1 MFTQSAQYRLL
12 KQKSSNK
19 LLSTISTSVCKPT
32 ANLIG
37 KVLMTL
43 VLNSEDRDKKLS
55 AQIAKDHHHQGT
67 QNLTHTT
74 ACIFLHNFWLEIYHY
89 FKPKLIL
96 TIFFSPVLP
105 LHHGTILHPEWMGE
119 YLNVVNESSR
129 LLEWSH
135 CHRLGSSK
143 ELEMS
148 NCQVSISFCLKY
160 LEYLQN

>member
-43 VLNSEDRDKKLS
+43 VLNSEDRDKKHS
-55 AQIAKDHHHQGT
+55 AQITKDHQGT
-67 QNLTHTT
+67 QNLTHTHTT

-105 LHHGTILHPEWMGE
+105 LHHDTILHPLQWMGE

-129 LLEWSH
+129 LIQWS
-135 CHRLGSSK
+135 K
-143 ELEMS
+143 IS
-148 NCQVSISFCLKY
+148 NFQVSISLVINYKFHFHFV
-160 LEYLQN
+160 